1 MSIQSKAP
9 SRDGAAGRTD
19 NPSAHRD
26 EGSVAT
32 PVATST
38 ESGVGSRLRDLFGHS
53 LRLRP
58 VAGLEPDIEGPATWR
73 VVDEDACFQLSWQS
87 ARWLAPG
94 HYRITL
100 KGLSAFDD
108 VTAPSVWADTG
119 LRQTGATAFR
129 PAGSRAASAVSLLL
143 PTGARDLFL
152 DPGVKDR
159 PFTCRSA
166 SLRRMTR
173 VEYYVRL
180 ALGALN
186 TRRGRGHSLSSAVSL
201 VLRTMRHGG
210 LQKLAADLRRV
221 DQGGHF
227 AAVDYRRWIDANDAF
242 GPSERELMAQRL
254 ARITSRPRISVLMP
268 VYNPPEDVLR
278 AAVAS
283 VVDQVYDNWE
293 LCIADDRSTASH
305 VAPLLRELA
314 AADSRIKLVMRDV
327 NGHISAA
334 SNSAL
339 QLASGEWI
347 AMLDHDDL
355 LAPNA
360 LAEVALAIDKH
371 RDAEIVYSDEDKIA
385 ANGERYEPYF
395 KPDFSRELLR
405 SQNYIN
411 HLAAYRSATVRALGG
426 WRAGFEG
433 SQDFDLNLRM
443 IEVVDPSSIHHI
455 PKILYH
461 WRAMDGS
468 TALDSSEKSYAYLA
482 GQRALEEHLQRI
494 GMAAQVLEVPGT
506 QLYRI
511 RPSLAEP
518 RPMVSIII
526 PTRDRVELIRNC
538 ISSIREKTTYTPY
551 EIVIL
556 DNGSVELETAAYLS
570 ETTKDS
576 AIRVLRNDGPFNFS
590 ALNNVAV
597 REARGSVVA
606 LVNND
611 IEVISP
617 DWLEEMVSW
626 ALQPDVGCVGAKLY
640 YANDTV
646 QHAGVILGIGGVAGH
661 SHKHYPRYH
670 DGYFSRL
677 RTVQNLSAVTA
688 ACLVVRKGVYEEVG
702 GLDADHLAIA
712 FNDVDFC
719 LKVRAA
725 GYLNVWTPFAELYH
739 LESVSRGAEDDPE
752 KQRRFNAEA
761 EVMLRRWALD
771 RDPYYSPNLT
781 LDREDF
787 SLSSSRKRHT
797 PGGS

>member
-1 MSIQSKAP
+1 M
-9 SRDGAAGRTD
+9 
-19 NPSAHRD
+19 
-26 EGSVAT
+26 
-32 PVATST
+32 
-38 ESGVGSRLRDLFGHS
+38 
-53 LRLRP
+53 
-58 VAGLEPDIEGPATWR
+58 AGLEPVANRSDTWR
-73 VVDEDACFQLSWQS
+73 IVDEGACFQLSRQDG
-87 ARWLAPG
+87 RWLAPG
-94 HYRITL
+94 HYRIAL

-108 VTAPSVWADTG
+108 LTAPSVWADTG
-119 LRQTGATAFR
+119 LHQTGATALR
-129 PAGSRAASAVSLLL
+129 PAGSGASSAVSLLL
-143 PTGARDLFL
+143 STGARDLYI

-166 SLRRMTR
+166 TLRRMTR
-173 VEYYVRL
+173 IEYYIRL

-210 LQKLAADLRRV
+210 LRKLAADLRRV

-227 AAVDYRRWIDANDAF
+227 AAVDYRRWIDVNDAF
-242 GPSERELMAQRL
+242 GPAERELMAQRL
-254 ARITSRPRISVLMP
+254 ERLSTKPRISVLMP
-268 VYNPPEDVLR
+268 VYNPPEHVLR
-278 AAVAS
+278 AAVDS
-283 VVDQVYDNWE
+283 VVAQVYDNWE
-293 LCIADDRSTASH
+293 LCIADDCSTANH

-314 AADSRIKLVMRDV
+314 AGDPRIELVMRPE

-339 QLASGEWI
+339 DVASGEWI
-347 AMLDHDDL
+347 AMLDHDDV

-360 LAEVALAIDKH
+360 LAEIVLTIDKH
-371 RDAEIVYSDEDKIA
+371 PNAEIIYSDEDKIA
-385 ANGERYEPYF
+385 ASGERYEPYF

-411 HLAAYRSATVRALGG
+411 HLAAYRAATVRAVGG
-426 WRAGFEG
+426 WRTGFEG

-443 IEVVDPSSIHHI
+443 IETVHPSSIHHI
-455 PKILYH
+455 PKVLYH

-468 TALDSSEKSYAYLA
+468 TALDGGEKSYAYLA
-482 GQRALEEHLQRI
+482 GQRALQEHLRRV
-494 GMAAQVLEVPGT
+494 GMAGEVAEVPGT
-506 QLYRI
+506 QLYRV
-511 RPSLAEP
+511 RPALAEP
-518 RPMVSIII
+518 HPLVSIIV
-526 PTRDRVELIRNC
+526 PTRDRLNLLRACV
-538 ISSIREKTTYTPY
+538 SSIREKTTYSPY
-551 EIVIL
+551 EIVIV
-556 DNGSVELETAAYLS
+556 DNGSVEPETAAYFAQVA
-570 ETTKDS
+570 KDP
-576 AIRVLRNDGPFNFS
+576 AIRVLRDDGAFNFS
-590 ALNNVAV
+590 ALNNLAVAA
-597 REARGSVVA
+597 ARGSVVA

-617 DWLEEMVSW
+617 DWLDEMVSW
-626 ALQPDVGCVGAKLY
+626 ALQPDIGCVGAKLY
-640 YANDTV
+640 YTNDTV

-661 SHKHYPRYH
+661 SHKHFPRYH

-688 ACLVVRKGVYEEVG
+688 ACLVVRKDIYQQVG

-787 SLSSSRKRHT
+787 SLSSTRKRLM
-797 PGGS
+797 PGGA